1 MSEIPILPT
10 IVLEP
15 ASEPIPI
22 ESTVNEISTIVE
34 STPFIDIMSQNP
46 PVDQIQSQ
54 FLFSIDDLLNS
65 QEVIE
70 QQENEDRL
78 KVQSFINPS
87 YEQLKPIFL
96 QWAKQGFPSVYPI
109 NTLKLNAPSICSDG
123 QSRTFPV
130 YIEYL
135 LDKTIETWLQDL
147 SSKSNGMLF
156 TFSHSG
162 GNTITLH
169 VSRG

>member
-15 ASEPIPI
+15 ASEPIPLEPNVNEVSTII
-22 ESTVNEISTIVE
+22 ESTA
-34 STPFIDIMSQNP
+34 FIDIMSQNP
-46 PVDQIQSQ
+46 PVDQIQPQ
-54 FLFSIDDLLNS
+54 FLFSIDDLINS

-96 QWAKQGFPSVYPI
+96 QWAKQGFPSVYPV
-109 NTLKLNAPSICSDG
+109 NTLKLNAPSTCSDG

-135 LDKTIETWLQDL
+135 LNKTMESWLEEL
-147 SSKSNGMLF
+147 SSKANGMKF

-169 VSRG
+169 VSRS